1 MSENASVCERD
12 FTGGSEKCVFH
23 FLLLRCVSQRSN
35 EGSGSSSGG
44 SSSGGSSSGSSSGS
58 NLHLC
63 WACEEILFF
72 FSEENS
78 NRLSF
83 DFEVGT
89 LNKNSIPPPLLLL
102 PLIKRF
108 SK

>member
-1 MSENASVCERD
+1 MSVNASVCERD

-44 SSSGGSSSGSSSGS
+44 SSGGGSSGSIGS

-89 LNKNSIPPPLLLL
+89 LNKNSIPPPLLPL